1 MNTTNPASPV
11 TACTTADV
19 TVGGVAGLPEWIAA
33 QEHGAQ
39 IALRALADLLNNIP
53 ARSPGKDAFEEF
65 CEHSLGLS
73 ATELVSETHSLSG
86 VGRITAGL
94 AIAELI
100 SAHKPEIGAHGFRP
114 EPPKWD
120 TYEVGPDT
128 LHFPTDIALYSDKL
142 VPGLDAVVVLRSSHS
157 IRDGAASIAVHVR
170 PADQTSGREL
180 LQQILVRAEALNI
193 FRGRVLQATHGNQ
206 GLEFHIINCPN
217 TTRDKIIA
225 SSEVWDEID
234 LNVRAVS
241 SQHAMMNALGL
252 GGRRGVLLA
261 GPPGV
266 GKSAIT
272 SVIATEMAGDFTV
285 VYCDA
290 SSGSSLLRN
299 VFKECVRLGPSL
311 VIIEDV
317 DLIVGR
323 RDSYGH
329 RSLALSEFLA
339 ALDSYADAPL
349 LIMATTNDVTTLDA
363 AAVRAARFDSI
374 VEVPYPPIAV
384 ARQIFSVLLED
395 VPGSA
400 DVDIQAVATSL
411 PSRTSGADIREI
423 VRRAVLQTHPIST
436 ATLQSQ
442 ISSGRYRP
450 TMPQHG
456 NYL

>member
-1 MNTTNPASPV
+1 M
-11 TACTTADV
+11 
-19 TVGGVAGLPEWIAA
+19 
-33 QEHGAQ
+33 
-39 IALRALADLLNNIP
+39 
-53 ARSPGKDAFEEF
+53 
-65 CEHSLGLS
+65 
-73 ATELVSETHSLSG
+73 
-86 VGRITAGL
+86 
-94 AIAELI
+94 I
-100 SAHKPEIGAHGFRP
+100 SAHEPEIGAHGYRR

-120 TYEVGPDT
+120 TFEVDPDT
-128 LHFPTDIALYSDKL
+128 LHFPTDIAFYSDTV
-142 VPGLDAVVVLRSSHS
+142 VPGLHAVVVLRSTPS
-157 IRDGAASIAVHVR
+157 IRDGAASVAVHVR
-170 PADQTSGREL
+170 PADQSLGRQL
-180 LQQILVRAEALNI
+180 LQQILTRADELNI
-193 FRGRVLQATHGNQ
+193 FRGRVLQATLGHY
-206 GLEFHIINCPN
+206 GLEFHIIKGPN
-217 TTRDKIIA
+217 TARSKIIA
-225 SSEVWDEID
+225 SGEVWNEID

-241 SQHAMMNALGL
+241 SQHSMMNALGL

-285 VYCDA
+285 AYCDA

-323 RDSYGH
+323 RDSYGQ

-400 DVDIQAVATSL
+400 DVDIQAVAASL